1 MNTISAEIP
10 KFSLAYPMVFELY
23 QKKERFMHNASQLSC
38 YPTSKLA
45 PLPLKLSELASFS
58 LTLKKLSRE
67 VSTTEEDQK
76 LYKFAANFFGFQYPG
91 YQSDLS
97 IDLTSDKGS
106 NLTHLINHM
115 MVFDENEEIFI
126 PVDIARFVV
135 LRDLHFMDI
144 DVTDRIQTLLYAND
158 MELVPYLL
166 KYREDFFVHNL
177 NVDTSLIQSFLS
189 TGAKLNDALRL
200 REFVEGS
207 EFDQSDLK
215 RQNLICAPLFG
226 PNFFCSFYDAFY
238 PEIINL
244 IESMSEEE
252 RREFYDHMTVLE
264 GLAPMQQV
272 SQFQRIKGLIE

>member
-10 KFSLAYPMVFELY
+10 SFSFAYPIVFELY
-23 QKKERFMHNASQLSC
+23 PKKERFMHNAGQLSC
-38 YPTSKLA
+38 YPINKLA

-91 YQSDLS
+91 YKSDLS

-115 MVFDENEEIFI
+115 MVFDENEEMFI

-135 LRDLHFMDI
+135 LGDLHFMDL

-166 KYREDFFVHNL
+166 KCREDFFTQNL
-177 NVDTSLIQSFLS
+177 RIDTSLIKSFLS
-189 TGAKLNDALRL
+189 TGAKLNDALLL
-200 REFVEGS
+200 RDFVEGS
-207 EFDQSDLK
+207 EFDAYGVKQQLLVD
-215 RQNLICAPLFG
+215 APLFG

-238 PEIINL
+238 PEINEL
-244 IESMSEEE
+244 IENMSEWE
-252 RREFYDHMTVLE
+252 RKEFYDHMTTLE
-264 GLAPMQQV
+264 GSAPMEQV
-272 SQFQRIKGLIE
+272 SQFQRVKGLIE